1 MKLDFYPRIA
11 LTSIKSNK
19 KLYYPYLMT
28 CVMIVMMFYIMCYV
42 TSSKTISQLTAGQ
55 QLQLI
60 TSLGCFVIGFFA
72 VLFLFYTN
80 SFLSKR
86 RQKEFGL
93 YQILGMSKGNIAIV
107 LFFEYVFVLVASLVL
122 GLFFG
127 ILLSKFAESIL
138 VRMAA
143 GIVNYQ
149 FEISEVSAISTILL
163 FVFCFLMMYVFNTI
177 SINLS
182 KPIDLVN
189 GQLDSDTAP
198 KANWLLAIFG
208 IVLLAYAYY
217 LAIRVQNT
225 IGALAVF
232 FAAVIMVIIASYCL
246 FIAFSV
252 ALCKLLQTNKKFYYQ
267 TTHFISVS
275 NMGFRMKRNGASLA
289 TICILSTMVLVMIS
303 STSAL
308 YFSTEDAL
316 ETSNKYDC
324 IVKTTFTNYDQLS
337 ADNISLIER
346 LIEDSNENGIVIM
359 KDKCVFQALTI
370 SGIIQK
376 ETLITNPNDQSDYTF
391 ITSDIVQINI
401 FSTSDYERLTGKK
414 IKLADNQGLFINND
428 TNYQGETISFDGEKT
443 YDLLYEKESFYQGT
457 IDLVSSFKSACL
469 IVNDYDN
476 LASILFPNG
485 GNAKFFYCFNTDST
499 LENQSDYLS
508 LVVKNLKESE
518 ADFYLYNT
526 DCKESYRMDV
536 YSSFGGLFFIGIIIS
551 ITFIVATALI
561 IYYKQ
566 TIEGYED
573 EKKYQIMKNV
583 GMSDKDI
590 KSTIHYQML
599 IVFFSPLIMAVIH
612 LMFALPMIHY
622 LLKAF
627 NFVNIRPLIF
637 SSIICVL
644 VYCFVYLMVFKA
656 TSNVYYGIV
665 SSNDR

>member
-143 GIVNYQ
+143 GVVNYQ

-267 TTHFISVS
+267 TTHFI
-275 NMGFRMKRNGASLA
+275 
-289 TICILSTMVLVMIS
+289 
-303 STSAL
+303 
-308 YFSTEDAL
+308 
-316 ETSNKYDC
+316 
-324 IVKTTFTNYDQLS
+324 
-337 ADNISLIER
+337 
-346 LIEDSNENGIVIM
+346 
-359 KDKCVFQALTI
+359 
-370 SGIIQK
+370 
-376 ETLITNPNDQSDYTF
+376 
-391 ITSDIVQINI
+391 
-401 FSTSDYERLTGKK
+401 
-414 IKLADNQGLFINND
+414 
-428 TNYQGETISFDGEKT
+428 
-443 YDLLYEKESFYQGT
+443 
-457 IDLVSSFKSACL
+457 
-469 IVNDYDN
+469 
-476 LASILFPNG
+476 
-485 GNAKFFYCFNTDST
+485 
-499 LENQSDYLS
+499 
-508 LVVKNLKESE
+508 
-518 ADFYLYNT
+518 
-526 DCKESYRMDV
+526 
-536 YSSFGGLFFIGIIIS
+536 
-551 ITFIVATALI
+551 
-561 IYYKQ
+561 
-566 TIEGYED
+566 
-573 EKKYQIMKNV
+573 
-583 GMSDKDI
+583 
-590 KSTIHYQML
+590 
-599 IVFFSPLIMAVIH
+599 
-612 LMFALPMIHY
+612 
-622 LLKAF
+622 
-627 NFVNIRPLIF
+627 
-637 SSIICVL
+637 
-644 VYCFVYLMVFKA
+644 
-656 TSNVYYGIV
+656 
-665 SSNDR
+665 

>member
-19 KLYYPYLMT
+19 KLYYPYLLT

-143 GIVNYQ
+143 GVVNYQ

-163 FVFCFLMMYVFNTI
+163 FVFCFLMMYGFNTI

-324 IVKTTFTNYDQLS
+324 IVKTTFTNNDQLS

-346 LIEDSNENGIVIM
+346 LIEDSNENSIVIM

-376 ETLITNPNDQSDYTF
+376 ETLISNPNDQSDYTF

-401 FSTSDYERLTGKK
+401 FSTSDYERLTGKQ

-428 TNYQGETISFDGEKT
+428 
-443 YDLLYEKESFYQGT
+443 
-457 IDLVSSFKSACL
+457 A
-469 IVNDYDN
+469 
-476 LASILFPNG
+476 
-485 GNAKFFYCFNTDST
+485 
-499 LENQSDYLS
+499 
-508 LVVKNLKESE
+508 
-518 ADFYLYNT
+518 
-526 DCKESYRMDV
+526 
-536 YSSFGGLFFIGIIIS
+536 
-551 ITFIVATALI
+551 
-561 IYYKQ
+561 
-566 TIEGYED
+566 
-573 EKKYQIMKNV
+573 
-583 GMSDKDI
+583 
-590 KSTIHYQML
+590 KSTGY
-599 IVFFSPLIMAVIH
+599 FCG
-612 LMFALPMIHY
+612 AL
-622 LLKAF
+622 
-627 NFVNIRPLIF
+627 
-637 SSIICVL
+637 
-644 VYCFVYLMVFKA
+644 
-656 TSNVYYGIV
+656 
-665 SSNDR
+665 